1 MMMPLTDHDRWRP
14 CTSDSEQED
23 RTNVESMLGQRD
35 GISFV
40 QIAEC

>member
-1 MMMPLTDHDRWRP
+1 MMPLTDHDRWGP

-23 RTNVESMLGQRD
+23 ITTVESMLGQRD
-35 GISFV
+35 GILFV